1 MGEDNEKAM
10 TLRKRMEWNGYE
22 AVEGVDNPKY
32 ENRFLGVSHNDKA
45 VFLSGDEEGNPD
57 AIYVN
62 LLDGYDSLIEKG
74 YDDVTVFDS
83 PSFKSA
89 LIGVTDDMRA
99 VYDFDKM
106 VQSLVAEDDM
116 SEDEAAE
123 FIEYNTIRAI
133 PYAGSHAPIV
143 LYALDL

>member
-1 MGEDNEKAM
+1 MGEENKKVM
-10 TLRKRMEWNGYE
+10 TLKERLEGNGYE
-22 AVEGVDNPKY
+22 EVSGVDNPKY
-32 ENRFLGVSHNDKA
+32 EDRFLGVSHDDRA

-62 LLDGYDSLIEKG
+62 SLGGYDNLLEKG
-74 YDDVTVFDS
+74 YEGIIVFDS

-89 LIGVTDDMRA
+89 FIGVTNDRRA
-99 VYDFDKM
+99 AYDFDKM
-106 VQSLVAEDDM
+106 VKSLATEDNI
-116 SEDEAAE
+116 SEEEAIE

-143 LYALDL
+143 IYTLDV